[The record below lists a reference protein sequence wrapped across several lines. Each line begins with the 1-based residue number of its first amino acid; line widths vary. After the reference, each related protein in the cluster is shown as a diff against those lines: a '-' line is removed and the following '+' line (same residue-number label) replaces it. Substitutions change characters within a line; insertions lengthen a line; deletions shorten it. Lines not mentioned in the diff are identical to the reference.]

1 MKDLILIV
9 EDEVSMA
16 KQLKWGLS
24 ETYDIEV
31 AEHAAG
37 AMAVLESR
45 NPLVV
50 LLDLGLPPIRTARR
64 KGCACSRR

>member
-45 NPLVV
+45 NPWWSSWTS
-50 LLDLGLPPIRTARR
+50 DCPPIRTARR